1 MSDKSTPQ
9 KVKAGNPWGSPKS
22 PWSSPSYAATIT
34 PNFSEIMNE
43 EFAIQVQEKEISAQP
58 RSTEDIAAIKNL
70 LKEDSKAHEDLD
82 ESIKTDELIA
92 RALQEEELAKYK
104 SENHRLSESFERNC
118 KVQMVSGKGY
128 SNFANNLIYQSDEE
142 DDEFVFVT
150 DTKNED
156 PSENMLDFKG
166 KDYVKFGNKIVTKHD
181 AEINGRRNTSKFED
195 SVPLGIDTG
204 DLIGMDFRID
214 NKNYNKLKK
223 DCNKAQKKQYKVR
236 DKKDQSSAEHAL
248 DEGTIKI
255 LNRCVDRGFIGER
268 HGVVNI
274 GKEAIILHADK
285 GCGLQASTAEDA
297 QISKGNK
304 NDNSEYIMPENLPD
318 EFAIKVHKTTL
329 AEYKHRLEYIKNDYR
344 FGERVKNMNDR
355 KFVHQW
361 AEKEMHNLIR
371 MHQNG
376 IPCPE
381 VVLVKKH
388 VILMSFIGKN
398 SIPAPQLRQAKL
410 STKNQQKAYQQTI
423 DLMKDLFQKCNL
435 VHGDL
440 SEYNL
445 LWFQNKIYVIDV
457 SQSVEPT
464 HPSAMHMLWR
474 DCNNIHKFFTKLNV
488 SEVMTPM
495 HLFNYVSGYEI
506 PTDDETEFKLRWE
519 EIKND
524 NVEHA
529 NKRRNCSSKLLQEN
543 EDNYPVN
550 HC

>member
-1 MSDKSTPQ
+1 MSNNKTPQ
-9 KVKAGNPWGSPKS
+9 KVKAGNPWESPKS
-22 PWSSPSYAATIT
+22 PWGNTSYAATIT
-34 PNFSEIMNE
+34 PNFNEIMNE
-43 EFAIQVQEKEISAQP
+43 EFATQVQEKEVSAQP
-58 RSTEDIAAIKNL
+58 RSTEDIVAINNL
-70 LKEDSKAHEDLD
+70 LKADSETNEDLD
-82 ESIKTDELIA
+82 ESIKNDELIA

-104 SENHRLSESFERNC
+104 SDNHRLSESFEKNC
-118 KVQMVSGKGY
+118 KVQMVSSKDAY
-128 SNFANNLIYQSDEE
+128 NNVANKFLDMNNEE
-142 DDEFVFVT
+142 SDDEFVFVT
-150 DTKNED
+150 ENED

-166 KDYVKFGNKIVTKHD
+166 RDYVKFGNKIVTKHD

-195 SVPLGIDTG
+195 SVPIGIDTG

-214 NKNYNKLKK
+214 NRNYNKLKK
-223 DCNKAQKKQYKVR
+223 DCNKAQKKSYKVR
-236 DKKDQSSAEHAL
+236 EKKDHSSAEHAL
-248 DEGTIKI
+248 DDGTIKI
-255 LNRCVDRGFIGER
+255 LNRCVDRGFISER

-285 GCGLQASTAEDA
+285 GCGLQASTTETA

-329 AEYKHRLEYIKNDYR
+329 AEYKHRLEYIRNDYR

-361 AEKEMHNLIR
+361 AEKEMHNLMR
-371 MHQNG
+371 MHQNN
-376 IPCPE
+376 IPCPK
-381 VVLVKKH
+381 VILVKKH

-410 STKNQQKAYQQTI
+410 TTKNQQIAYQQTI

-445 LWFQNKIYVIDV
+445 LWFENKIYVIDV

-464 HPSAMHMLWR
+464 HPSAMNMLWR
-474 DCNNIHKFFTKLNV
+474 DCQNIYKFFSKLNIQD
-488 SEVMTPM
+488 VMTPM
-495 HLFNYVSGYEI
+495 NLFNYVSGYEI

-529 NKRRNCSSKLLQEN
+529 NKRRNCSSKLLQDNEN
-543 EDNYPVN
+543 NYPVN